1 MTNETSGK
9 LSYPD
14 FIKVPVVIC
23 SKGANETTGEKAEFI
38 KAVTRLNPQFI
49 AGYYPT
55 QYEDVDGK
63 HTATCVLCSGS
74 HYADMTIEEFDKI
87 IESIDRGVEVEMVEN
102 N

>member
-23 SKGANETTGEKAEFI
+23 SKSANETTGEKAQYI

-49 AGYYPT
+49 SAYYPSV
-55 QYEDVDGK
+55 YEDLDGIY
-63 HTATCVLCSGS
+63 TITTVVCGGA
-74 HYADMTIEEFDKI
+74 HYADMSIEEFDKI
-87 IESIDRGVEVEMVEN
+87 IESIDRGVELEMVEN